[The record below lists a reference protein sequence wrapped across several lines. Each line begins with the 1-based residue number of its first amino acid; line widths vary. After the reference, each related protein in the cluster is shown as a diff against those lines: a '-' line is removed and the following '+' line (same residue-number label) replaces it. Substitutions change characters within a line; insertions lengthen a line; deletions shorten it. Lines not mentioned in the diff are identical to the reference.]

1 MFPPLKA
8 LPGRGHLGDQSPRS
22 APILVCGRAAG
33 RDRDGRDQTMSCI
46 HGGLGQSQAGA
57 SRPRAAPPATA
68 RARENPASGR
78 PSAAIPGQGAPR
90 SNCAPPG
97 GGGPWRGRRGVP
109 SGHGSR
115 TEGRMRRPF
124 RHELGAVPLRRASSR
139 GLEERRR
146 PRRGG
151 QRHPGYRAGDDDGPS
166 GSSQSLR
173 DARLAAARERC
184 RGKGGALRGHVSPQ
198 PGYSPAAAAAR
209 PHLADARARTLR
221 PARGSR
227 TLRPRDRAARARFG
241 ARPTS
246 CACTGAGRRRDS
258 QSAPAGQGPPLKSSR
273 GAVREGELRG
283 GRGARGRAGKSRSA
297 GGAGK
302 LGLRRSGSDPEA
314 PRK

>member
-1 MFPPLKA
+1 MKA

-90 SNCAPPG
+90 SNCALPRG
-97 GGGPWRGRRGVP
+97 GDPWCGRRGVP

-115 TEGRMRRPF
+115 TEGRTHRPF
-124 RHELGAVPLRRASSR
+124 RLELGAVPLRRASSR
-139 GLEERRR
+139 GREERRR

-173 DARLAAARERC
+173 DARLAAARER
-184 RGKGGALRGHVSPQ
+184 RRVKGWGGLRGHVSPQ
-198 PGYSPAAAAAR
+198 PGYTPAAAR
-209 PHLADARARTLR
+209 PHLADARARTPR

-227 TLRPRDRAARARFG
+227 TPRPRDRAARARFG

-246 CACTGAGRRRDS
+246 CACTGAGRRGDS
-258 QSAPAGQGPPLKSSR
+258 QSASAGQGPPLKSSR

-302 LGLRRSGSDPEA
+302 LASQWSGSRPEA